1 MTTPLLTLAAN
12 GHNFLTFEAY
22 DTAQWLSAVEWLKR
36 NRFAEADDPVFG
48 ADEAILPSFVRGTV
62 SIAAGFDNWS
72 GNYLLAQ
79 CHEGDQVI
87 LEIAA
92 RVSAED
98 RRAKGQ
104 GSGD

>member
-12 GHNFLTFEAY
+12 GHNWLTFEAY
-22 DTAQWLSAVEWLKR
+22 DTAQWFSAVEWLKR
-36 NRFAEADDPVFG
+36 HRFAEAGKPVFG
-48 ADEAILPSFVRGTV
+48 GDEAILPSFVREGV
-62 SIAAGFDNWS
+62 CIAAGFDNWS

-87 LEIAA
+87 LQIAS

-98 RRAKGQ
+98 RRAQ
-104 GSGD
+104 G

>member
-1 MTTPLLTLAAN
+1 MVTPLLTLAAN

-22 DTAQWLSAVEWLKR
+22 ETFEWLSAVQWLKK
-36 NRFAEADDPVFG
+36 NQFSEAGQPVFG
-48 ADEAILPSFVRGTV
+48 ADEAILPSFVRGSI

-79 CHEGDQVI
+79 CDEGDQII
-87 LEIAA
+87 LEVAA

-98 RRAKGQ
+98 RRARV
-104 GSGD
+104 